1 MAIPKLVAVSF
12 SGLERRKVCKSHEM
26 GVEGS
31 LFSIMIMG
39 GGTEVKFQL
48 GPLLFRD
55 IYFDGHV
62 FIHLFYKCLRAGYPV
77 PETSDRVES
86 DR

>member
-1 MAIPKLVAVSF
+1 MAVPKLVAVSF
-12 SGLERRKVCKSHEM
+12 SGLERRKGCKSHET

-39 GGTEVKFQL
+39 GAGTEIKFQL
-48 GPLLFRD
+48 GPLLFRG
-55 IYFDGHV
+55 IYFDG
-62 FIHLFYKCLRAGYPV
+62 HLFYKCLRAGYPV